1 MADGE
6 IIAPDNI
13 PADNDLLSAVL
24 AATEAGGPSPAEDF
38 QRWWLSARLPG
49 GAVWTRAR
57 LRAAIDRD
65 IAAIDRLL
73 TRQVN
78 GILHHPRFQKLEASW
93 RGVAFLLQ
101 TNRDPLN
108 IKVRVLNV
116 TWDEVCRDLERA
128 MEFDQ
133 SQMFQKI
140 YGEEFDMPG
149 GRPYGLLVGDYEVM
163 HKRTARHRTDDVA
176 GLRAMSGIAAV
187 SFSPFVVGAAPELF
201 EFDSFADFM
210 LPANVTST
218 FRGRDYVRWQTL
230 RNGDDSRFIGIALP
244 HILTRLPYTDDAT
257 RRDPFRFVETI
268 DDASAYVWGNAA
280 FAFAAVAIRTYAEAG
295 WFTDMRGARR
305 AGPAGGRVDDL
316 PAPWFATD
324 RPHLIKRYNT
334 DVSLTDAQEKE
345 LSDLG
350 FIPLLNVRFIGA
362 SAFFSNQSIQ
372 VPKLYTGAG
381 ANANARLSAMLQYI
395 LSVSRFAH
403 YIKILARERIG
414 SFASAEDCEEFLR
427 NWLRG
432 YCNSSEN
439 ASPETLARYPL
450 RDANVQVREPPGG
463 AGSYQCVVH
472 LRPHSQADQ
481 VLSEFRLVTTLPAGA
496 KAA

>member
-6 IIAPDNI
+6 IIAPDST

-24 AATEAGGPSPAEDF
+24 AATEGGGPSPAEDF
-38 QRWWLSARLPG
+38 QRWWLNARLPP
-49 GAVWTRAR
+49 GAVWAKAR

-78 GILHHPRFQKLEASW
+78 VIIHHPRFQKLEASW

-108 IKVRVLNV
+108 IKLRVLNV

-163 HKRTARHRTDDVA
+163 HKRTAQHRTDDIA
-176 GLRAMSGIAAV
+176 GLHAMSGVAAV
-187 SFSPFVVGAAPELF
+187 SFSPFIVGAAPELF

-210 LPANVTST
+210 LPANITNT
-218 FRGRDYVRWQTL
+218 FRARDYTRWQTL
-230 RNGDDSRFIGIALP
+230 RGGEDSRFIGIALP
-244 HILTRLPYTDDAT
+244 HILMRMPYTDDAT
-257 RRDPFRFVETI
+257 RCDPFRFVETI
-268 DDASAYVWGNAA
+268 DGASSYVWGNAA
-280 FAFAAVAIRTYAEAG
+280 FAFAAVAIRTYSEAG

-305 AGPAGGRVDDL
+305 AGPAGGRIDDL
-316 PAPWFATD
+316 PTPWFATD
-324 RPHLIKRYNT
+324 RPNLIKRYNT

-362 SAFFSNQSIQ
+362 SAFFSNQSVQ
-372 VPKLYTGAG
+372 VPKLFTGAS

-414 SFASAEDCEEFLR
+414 SFSSAEDCEEFLR

-439 ASPETLARYPL
+439 ASPETMAKYPL

-463 AGSYQCVVH
+463 AGSYQCIVH